1 VKRLALLIWSLF
13 IATALIGCTTTYKA
27 APVSFKS
34 PAALGNTAQIE
45 GAEIGARAYDDNQEA
60 ERAFGFDIVGAGML
74 PVQVVFDNRGEHTF
88 EIRGDQS
95 FLEDQEGNLWPVLS
109 RKMAY
114 ARASQNAPTDQ
125 ALSKG
130 TTTGL
135 MGAVAGALI
144 GSAIGIVTGHNVG
157 TLAGKG
163 AVIGGTV
170 GLLGGGIEGY
180 HNPEAQRAIAE
191 DLRTKSLQNKTIL
204 PHTMAYGILFYP
216 AEAAHARHLQLYLV
230 ETDTGRSHR
239 LMFDFSVERK
249 KS

>member
-1 VKRLALLIWSLF
+1 MLRRLS
-13 IATALIGCTTTYKA
+13 A
-27 APVSFKS
+27 APKPTRPLPLSFKS
-34 PAALGNTAQIE
+34 PATLGNTAKI
-45 GAEIGARAYDDNQEA
+45 GDAEIGARAYDDEQEA
-60 ERAFGFDIVGAGML
+60 ERAFGFDIIGAGML
-74 PVQVVFDNRGEHTF
+74 PVQVVFDNRDEHTF

-95 FLEDQEGNLWPVLS
+95 FLEDHDSNLWPVLS
-109 RKMAY
+109 REMAY
-114 ARASQNAPTDQ
+114 ARASENAQTDQ
-125 ALSKG
+125 VLSKG
-130 TTTGL
+130 TSAGL

-144 GSAIGIVTGHNVG
+144 GLAVGIVTGHHVG
-157 TLAGKG
+157 AIAGKG

-216 AEAAHARHLQLYLV
+216 AEAAHARYLQLYLM

-239 LMFDFSVERK
+239 LVFDFSGGRK